1 MAGTVT
7 VGGDTTVDIE
17 GCIPIVEAAILE
29 E

>member
-1 MAGTVT
+1 MAGTDT

-17 GCIPIVEAAILE
+17 GCIPIVDVATLE